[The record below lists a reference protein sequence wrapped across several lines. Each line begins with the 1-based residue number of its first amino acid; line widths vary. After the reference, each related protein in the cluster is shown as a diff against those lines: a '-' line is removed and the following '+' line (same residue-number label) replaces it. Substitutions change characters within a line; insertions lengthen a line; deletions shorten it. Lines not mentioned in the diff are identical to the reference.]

1 MEIMNTNQIIQEKD
15 TITQSELEDIA
26 KTIFGETP
34 KEPEFVMFETSF
46 GTISV
51 TKYDPLFQH
60 E

>member
-1 MEIMNTNQIIQEKD
+1 MKKD
-15 TITQSELEDIA
+15 TITQSELEDVA

-34 KEPEFVMFETSF
+34 KDPEFVTFETPF
-46 GTISV
+46 GTISI